1 MSSDTSTTNVAT
13 LDPYTFPDLD
23 QSKKDQSGISLKG
36 KSGNSRK
43 GNMIQIF
50 PGKYEIVSYNKFLLL
65 RFDDLTR
72 PVNPFKANKEIINIC
87 GNSPKIRPQGDGS
100 LVIEVSSPDES
111 ERLLKVTKVHG
122 HKVSCI
128 PHPTYNQSRGVI
140 YAPELLTI
148 DTEEIQSE
156 LKEQNVV
163 KVVRIMKKVEN
174 GHIPLPTLIL
184 TFNSYR
190 LLNIIKAGWLTFK
203 VKPCIPSPLRCFHCQ
218 VFGHSIQKCKKK
230 LSQEPAVCV
239 NCGKAAHGECKDT
252 PSCINCGGEHSASS
266 KSCPRFIYEKEVQA
280 IKVLEK
286 VSFKEAK
293 RRASEK
299 QIRPGELFSSVI
311 KNNRGQ
317 QNNQNITKEN
327 KSDRREQSENE
338 VVEITRRKHPLTT
351 KPIKNLVINS
361 EPKNTSSENE
371 SDRREQSENEVVEIT
386 RRKHPLTT
394 KPIKNL
400 FINSEPKNTS
410 STSKHKTI

>member
-1 MSSDTSTTNVAT
+1 MVGGGLPGRNRILRLMKGTAGSSDVDLCVESELSSDTSTSNVAT
-13 LDPYTFPDLD
+13 LNPYTFPGMD
-23 QSKKDQSGISLKG
+23 QSKKDPSGISLKG
-36 KSGNSRK
+36 KSGSSRK

-50 PGKYEIVSYNKFLLL
+50 PGKYDIVSYNKFLVL
-65 RFDDLTR
+65 RFHDLIR

-87 GNSPKIRPQGDGS
+87 GNSPKICPQGDGS

-111 ERLLKVTKVHG
+111 ERLLKVTKLHG

-128 PHPTYNQSRGVI
+128 PHPTYNQSKGVI
-140 YAPELLTI
+140 YAPKLLTI

-163 KVVRIMKKVEN
+163 TVVQMMKKVEN

-190 LLNIIKAGWLTFK
+190 LPNIIKAGWLTFK
-203 VKPCIPSPLRCFHCQ
+203 VKPFIPSPLRCFHCQ
-218 VFGHSIQKCKKK
+218 IFGHSIQKCRKK
-230 LSQEPAVCV
+230 LSQEPAVCG
-239 NCGKAAHGECKDT
+239 NCGKAVHGECKDT

-293 RRASEK
+293 RRALEK
-299 QIRPGELFSSVI
+299 QIRPGELFPSVI
-311 KNNRGQ
+311 KNSRGQ

-327 KSDRREQSENE
+327 ESDRKEQSKNE
-338 VVEITRRKHPLTT
+338 VVETTRRKHPLNY
-351 KPIKNLVINS
+351 KAN
-361 EPKNTSSENE
+361 
-371 SDRREQSENEVVEIT
+371 
-386 RRKHPLTT
+386 
-394 KPIKNL
+394 
-400 FINSEPKNTS
+400 
-410 STSKHKTI
+410 